1 MVITKPGLSRE
12 AEFLLAAVRRFFHP
26 EDPPPNPSGL
36 DFDELTRL
44 SYPHAVTPILYR
56 ALASVPLPDH
66 VAQSFRSALEKN
78 TRWNLALSAELC
90 ALAELFKDH
99 EIAFVPLKGPLL
111 SQQLYGDLSMR
122 ASGDLDWLVHRRDV
136 LRVRDILIARGY
148 RVESTLHWP
157 CDSACLRCREEE
169 ISLFDESR
177 SLNVDLHWRILPSY
191 FASAFDYE
199 EVWLSLASTEFCGR
213 TIPSLSPEHLMLLLC
228 AHGAKHGFERLGW
241 ICDIA
246 SCLTA
251 FPNLRWSDVL
261 IASSRAGTTRELL
274 LGLKVA
280 EDLLGVPMPSSLPRD
295 PMLGKLVPLV
305 RKRILSAAPI
315 PTSESDL
322 IPLCLRMFESP
333 RHRIRYLLGQFAPSR
348 AEYKV
353 LQLPPAFYF
362 LYYLFRPIRLITR
375 YAVR

>member
-1 MVITKPGLSRE
+1 MNRDS
-12 AEFLLAAVRRFFHP
+12 EFMLASVWRFFHP
-26 EDPPPNPSGL
+26 EDPPPDITGINWR
-36 DFDELTRL
+36 ELMRL
-44 SYPHAVTPILYR
+44 ATAHAVTPILYR
-56 ALASVPLPDH
+56 ALGSLPLPEH
-66 VAQSFRSALEKN
+66 EAQHFRAAFEAN
-78 TRWNLALSAELC
+78 ARWNLALSGELC
-90 ALAELFKDH
+90 KLADLLNEHK
-99 EIAFVPLKGPLL
+99 IAFVPLKGPVL

-122 ASGDLDWLVHRRDV
+122 ASADLDWLVHRRDV
-136 LRVRDILIARGY
+136 LRVRDVLSTRGY
-148 RVESTLHWP
+148 RVGSPIHWP
-157 CDSACLRCREEE
+157 CDSACLRCREAE
-169 ISLFDESR
+169 ISLVDESG
-177 SLNVDLHWRILPSY
+177 LFGIDLHWRIMPSY

-199 EVWLSLASTEFCGR
+199 EVWQSLASTEFCGR

-246 SCLTA
+246 SCLAA
-251 FPNLRWSDVL
+251 FPNLRWSDVTT
-261 IASSRAGTTRELL
+261 ASSRAGTTRELL

-295 PMLGKLVPLV
+295 PIVGKLVPLV

-315 PTSESDL
+315 PTSESEL

-348 AEYKV
+348 AEYRV
-353 LQLPPAFYF
+353 LQLPPVFYF

-375 YAVR
+375 FAVR

>member
-1 MVITKPGLSRE
+1 MSRE

-26 EDPPPNPSGL
+26 EDPPPDPSGL

-44 SYPHAVTPILYR
+44 SSAHAVTPILYR
-56 ALASVPLPDH
+56 ALASVPFPDQ
-66 VAQSFRSALEKN
+66 VAQSFRAALEKN

-90 ALAELFKDH
+90 GLAELFKDH

-136 LRVRDILIARGY
+136 LRVRDLLIARGY
-148 RVESTLHWP
+148 RVASTLHWP
-157 CDSACLRCREEE
+157 SDSACLRCREEE

-177 SLNVDLHWRILPSY
+177 SLSVDLHWRILPSY
-191 FASAFDYE
+191 FASAFDYVQ
-199 EVWLSLASTEFCGR
+199 VWDSLASTTFSGR
-213 TIPSLSPEHLMLLLC
+213 TIPSLRPEHLLLLLC
-228 AHGAKHGFERLGW
+228 AHGAKHAFERVGW

-246 SCLTA
+246 SCLKA
-251 FPNLRWSDVL
+251 FPNLRWAEVL
-261 IASSRAGTTRELL
+261 DASARAGTTRELL

-280 EDLLGVPMPSSLPRD
+280 DDLLGVPPSSLPAD
-295 PMLGKLVPLV
+295 PVLAKLVPIV
-305 RKRILSAAPI
+305 RKRILAAAPI
-315 PTSESDL
+315 PTPGSEL
-322 IPLCLRMFESP
+322 IPLSLRMFESP

-362 LYYLFRPIRLITR
+362 LYYLFRPIRLLAR
-375 YAVR
+375 QAVR